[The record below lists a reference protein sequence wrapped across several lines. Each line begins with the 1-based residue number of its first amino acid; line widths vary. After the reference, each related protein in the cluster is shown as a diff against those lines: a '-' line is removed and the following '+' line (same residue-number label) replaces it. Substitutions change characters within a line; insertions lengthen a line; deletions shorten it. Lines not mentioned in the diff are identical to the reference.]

1 MRLAKKCVRGKV
13 QARNKITVLVH
24 THKLCALVI
33 LLVCAYP
40 SIAQKHQ
47 QLWFDYQLDYPFA
60 NQYLFEVTTSY
71 QTVLTDSAKWRSMSI
86 SPVFEYQL
94 TTQLDLLGGIPF
106 AYTNQTSTYNSF
118 ELDPYVGARFH
129 ISQNKRIDS
138 RLIFKLEERL
148 FQNLETHTLEKSN
161 RMRLKAEA
169 WISINKINLYQDKL
183 WYAILDYEEF
193 VVVDEQVNERFANR
207 LRARFGI
214 GYRLNYKN
222 RFELIYTLQSS
233 RNEIHGDFISNDNVL
248 QLRYKIFLN
257 PAKTQRVPDSESN

>member
-1 MRLAKKCVRGKV
+1 M
-13 QARNKITVLVH
+13 
-24 THKLCALVI
+24 
-33 LLVCAYP
+33 
-40 SIAQKHQ
+40 AQKHQ
-47 QLWFDYQLDYPFA
+47 QLWLDYQVDYPFA

-71 QTVLTDSAKWRSMSI
+71 QTVFSDSAKWRSMSI
-86 SPVFEYQL
+86 SPVFEYQI
-94 TTQLDLLGGIPF
+94 TTRFDLISGIPL

-118 ELDPYVGARFH
+118 ELDPYVGTRFH

-138 RLIFKLEERL
+138 RLIFKLEERF
-148 FQNLETHTLEKSN
+148 FQNLETHSWEESN

-169 WISINKINLYQDKL
+169 WVAINGPNLYQDKL

-233 RNEIHGDFISNDNVL
+233 RNQINGDLISNDNVL
-248 QLRYKIFLN
+248 QLRYKLFLN
-257 PAKTQRVPDSESN
+257 PARTNKMLDNGAN

>member
-1 MRLAKKCVRGKV
+1 VRRY
-13 QARNKITVLVH
+13 AY
-24 THKLCALVI
+24 KLCAAII
-33 LLVCAYP
+33 LLTCSYP

-60 NQYLFEVTTSY
+60 NQYLFEVTGSY
-71 QTVLTDSAKWRSMSI
+71 QTVLTDSAKWRSMNI

-94 TTQLDLLGGIPF
+94 TTRFDLIGGVPF
-106 AYTNQTSTYNSF
+106 AYTNQTSTYNTF
-118 ELDPYVGARFH
+118 EADPYVGTRFH

-138 RLIFKLEERL
+138 RLILKLEERF
-148 FQNLETHTLEKSN
+148 FQNLETHSWEKSN

-169 WISINKINLYQDKL
+169 WVAINGQNLYQDKL

-207 LRARFGI
+207 LRARVGT
-214 GYRLNYKN
+214 GYRLNYKH

-233 RNEIHGDFISNDNVL
+233 RNKIHGDFISNDNVL
-248 QLRYKIFLN
+248 QLRYKLFLN
-257 PAKTQRVPDSESN
+257 PAKTSKIPDNGVN